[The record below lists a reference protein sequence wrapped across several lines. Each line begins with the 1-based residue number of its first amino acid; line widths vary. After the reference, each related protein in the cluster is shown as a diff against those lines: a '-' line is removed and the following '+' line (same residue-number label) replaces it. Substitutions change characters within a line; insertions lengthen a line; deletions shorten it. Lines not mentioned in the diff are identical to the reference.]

1 MGLSNKEIDRIAN
14 AISVKQAKL
23 KKKEDKEQRD
33 WRLHNTQLLLSKYR
47 FLKAHCEG
55 VPEEIE
61 ELELETTIFSIQA
74 LTIESLIE
82 HKAKSV
88 KLLRYF
94 EGILNA
100 YERLCLASPEAYRRR
115 YQVIKRLYLD
125 ERVTTRRALER
136 ELHIDKS
143 TVSRDVRTAVEELSI
158 MLFGI
163 DAVL

>member
-47 FLKAHCEG
+47 FLKAHCNDI
-55 VPEEIE
+55 PSEIE
-61 ELELETTIFSIQA
+61 ELELNTTIFDIRA

-82 HKAKSV
+82 HKAKSI
-88 KLLRYF
+88 KMLRYF
-94 EGILNA
+94 DGVLNT
-100 YERLCLASPEAYRRR
+100 YEQLCRASPEACKRRFK
-115 YQVIKRLYLD
+115 VIKRLYLD
-125 ERVTTRRALER
+125 ERVTTRKALEK

-143 TVSRDVRTAVEELSI
+143 TVSRDVKTAVDELSI

-163 DAVL
+163 DAIL